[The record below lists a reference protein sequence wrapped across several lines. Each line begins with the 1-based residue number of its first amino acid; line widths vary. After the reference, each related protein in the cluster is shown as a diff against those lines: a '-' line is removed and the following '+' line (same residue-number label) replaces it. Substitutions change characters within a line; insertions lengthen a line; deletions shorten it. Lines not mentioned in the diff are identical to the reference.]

1 MPYFFGL
8 LALIAGG
15 YLWANRARN
24 AGLIAQDLAGMAGD
38 VVNAAR
44 AFGFRRR
51 ANIHPVESLDDPVV
65 AIAGLG
71 VAFMELGSLPNAEQ
85 HKALVESL
93 QIQLSQGLKQAEEAV
108 ILGRWLMSECGSPQA
123 GFDRLAKRLWKLDGA
138 ARFEPL
144 MAVIKGVAANGPA
157 LSQRQSEALQDLST
171 VFRLR

>member
-8 LALIAGG
+8 LALLAGA
-15 YLWANRARN
+15 YLWAGRARN

-65 AIAGLG
+65 AVAGLG
-71 VAFMELGSLPNAEQ
+71 VAFMEMGSLPSAEQ

-93 QIQLSQGLKQAEEAV
+93 QIQLSQGQKQAEEAV
-108 ILGRWLMSECGSPQA
+108 ILGRWLMAECGSPQA
-123 GFDRLAKRLWKLDGA
+123 GFDRLAKRLWKLDGV

-144 MAVIKGVAANGPA
+144 MAVLKGVAANGPA
-157 LSQRQSEALQDLST
+157 LSSRQSDALQDLSAI
-171 VFRLR
+171 FRLR